1 LPTLCTAVALAVGS
15 ATPAPAA
22 GLLAAIGEARIV
34 GPGTLDVGTRRIRLQ
49 DVHIP
54 DGASAR
60 SFLARMIDGEAV
72 VCFDSGRRVG
82 EVIVGRCDVDGR
94 DLGHSLVEAGVALAC
109 PSAPAAQG
117 LPPGCV

>member
-1 LPTLCTAVALAVGS
+1 MSAQPTHRPIAAALALALATAV
-15 ATPAPAA
+15 PAGAA

-54 DGASAR
+54 DGASAHR
-60 SFLARMIDGEAV
+60 FLARMIDGEAV

-82 EVIVGRCDVDGR
+82 GVIVGRCDVDGR
-94 DLGHSLVEAGVALAC
+94 DLGRSLVEAGVALAC
-109 PSAPAAQG
+109 PDRKS
-117 LPPGCV
+117 VV